1 MAEPAPEPLLAPE
14 LAERL
19 EALFAEQGWPLPGG
33 AQAFAEMALARG
45 IGLVDP
51 ERRSALVDL
60 KVYAGACWRFN
71 RMREEV
77 ETQATRIVGL
87 EAMLCDAQAEI
98 EALRRQGNEL
108 MSASRHA

>member
-1 MAEPAPEPLLAPE
+1 MEGSPTPVAPPPLLAPE

-19 EALFAEQGWPLPGG
+19 EALFVALGLTMPGG
-33 AQAFAEMALARG
+33 AEGFAQAALKRG

-51 ERRSALVDL
+51 SRQSALVDL
-60 KVYAGACWRFN
+60 TVYAGACWRLN

-98 EALRRQGNEL
+98 ETLRGGRKDT
-108 MSASRHA
+108 